1 MGTREMHVEGIL
13 RRNIFTFFEVEAPL
27 APQYRKFR
35 VKLPVHREFR
45 AETGPVR
52 EMLEEI
58 R

>member
-1 MGTREMHVEGIL
+1 MP
-13 RRNIFTFFEVEAPL
+13 RRNIFTFFEAEAPL

>member
-1 MGTREMHVEGIL
+1 MHVEGIV
-13 RRNIFTFFEVEAPL
+13 RGNIFTFFEVEAPL
-27 APQYRKFR
+27 APQYRKFH
-35 VKLPVHREFR
+35 VKLPVHGEFK